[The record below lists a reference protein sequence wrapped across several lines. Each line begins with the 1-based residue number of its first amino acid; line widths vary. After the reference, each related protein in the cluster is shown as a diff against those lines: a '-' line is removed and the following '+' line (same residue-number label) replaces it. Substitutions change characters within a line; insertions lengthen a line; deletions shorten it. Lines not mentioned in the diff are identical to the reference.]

1 MRTVGG
7 ARASKKNEYECGHA
21 YHVLGSEVRHEEE
34 VSGQRPLG
42 RVRVLLL
49 LSLLSLARLALA
61 GDRVRVHLQEGGL
74 RDVRVLPIRREE
86 EGTTRGVFTS
96 KKK

>member
-7 ARASKKNEYECGHA
+7 ARASKKNECEHA

-61 GDRVRVHLQEGGL
+61 GDRVGVHLQEGGL
-74 RDVRVLPIRREE
+74 CVVRVLRIRREE
-86 EGTTRGVFTS
+86 EGTARGVFTS